1 MLIGFEKQKEYF
13 KRTTENGSLSH
24 AYIFSGP
31 DQIGKKRFALEIY
44 TKLNEKEGISEMD
57 SDFKILAPRTEE
69 GERKIYIEDI
79 RDSKAFLSMKSQGK
93 YKFLVIDQ
101 AETLT
106 PESSNALLKILEEP
120 PANSILILVTSRPK
134 LILPTI
140 SSRSQQMRFL
150 EHDKKTIDDF
160 LKEKGVK
167 KEDAAFLSV
176 LAQGRLGWLVEAIE
190 KERIAELRQGI
201 DDFQKI
207 LKQGIFE
214 RMQYAKQIVDDEKH
228 YELVST
234 WLTWIR
240 AYGKDPKKT
249 GQVLRSLM
257 NLSHLISQPQF
268 NHRLA
273 IENFLISI

>member
-13 KRTTENGSLSH
+13 ERTTKNGSLSH

-31 DQIGKKRFALEIY
+31 DQIGKKRFALELY
-44 TKLNEKEGISEMD
+44 AKLNEKKGISDMD
-57 SDFKILAPRTEE
+57 SDFKILAPRTED

-79 RDSKAFLSMKSQGK
+79 RDSKSFLSLKSQGR
-93 YKFLVIDQ
+93 YKFLIIDQ
-101 AETLT
+101 AENLT
-106 PESSNALLKILEEP
+106 PESSNALLKLLEEP
-120 PANSILILVTSRPK
+120 PSHSILILVTSRPK

-140 SSRSQQMRFL
+140 SSRCQQIRFL

-228 YELVST
+228 YELIAT
-234 WLTWIR
+234 WLTWAR

-249 GQVLRSLM
+249 SQVLRSLM